1 MPLSECGLSKTFG
14 ISLKARRML
23 TFLPWRKILAGVTA
37 PVLAFEKKFDQE
49 CGAVRRKSRAGT
61 QTKRPEPDWT

>member
-1 MPLSECGLSKTFG
+1 
-14 ISLKARRML
+14 ML

-49 CGAVRRKSRAGT
+49 CGAVRRKSRAGA